1 MVQVKKSLR
10 QLEFALALVNVP
22 IRNAHTMPPLV
33 HRAVSFAARAHRHQL
48 RKDGATPYVAHPV
61 RVALTLLT
69 IFGIDDEQT
78 LAAAVLHDTIE
89 DTTTD
94 FDDLAA
100 EFGPE
105 VARYVAA
112 LTKDARLPEDERER
126 VFFEVLDRSPW
137 QVRGIKMADSYDNL
151 LDGGG
156 KVSPEKTL
164 AKAKKALKLGEG
176 REASL
181 LKGAQSLSQLIEA
194 TEESRPGGCA

>member
-1 MVQVKKSLR
+1 M
-10 QLEFALALVNVP
+10 
-22 IRNAHTMPPLV
+22 TPLL

-61 RVALTLLT
+61 RVAFTLLT

-126 VFFEVLDRSPW
+126 VFFDVLDRSPW
-137 QVRGIKMADSYDNL
+137 QVRAIKMADSYDNL
-151 LDGGG
+151 LDCGVA
-156 KVSPEKTL
+156 VSPEKTL
-164 AKAKKALKLGEG
+164 AKATKALKLGDA
-176 REASL
+176 REPSL
-181 LKGAQSLSQLIEA
+181 FKAAEALSRLIDAVELKS
-194 TEESRPGGCA
+194 P

>member
-1 MVQVKKSLR
+1 M
-10 QLEFALALVNVP
+10 
-22 IRNAHTMPPLV
+22 TPLF

-61 RVALTLLT
+61 RVAFTLLT

-100 EFGPE
+100 EFGPD

-112 LTKDARLPEDERER
+112 LSKDSRLPEEEREKA
-126 VFFEVLDRSPW
+126 FFEVLDRSQW
-137 QVRGIKMADSYDNL
+137 QVRAIKMADAYDNL
-151 LDGGG
+151 LDSGG
-156 KVSPEKTL
+156 KVSPQKTRE
-164 AKAKKALKLGEG
+164 KAKKALGLGKG
-176 REASL
+176 RENQLAR
-181 LKGAQSLSQLIEA
+181 GAEALARLIEV
-194 TEESRPGGCA
+194 TEPKE

>member
-48 RKDGATPYVAHPV
+48 RKDGVTPYVAHPV

-100 EFGPE
+100 EFGPD

-112 LTKDARLPEDERER
+112 LSKDSRLPEEEREKA
-126 VFFEVLDRSPW
+126 FFEVLDRSQW
-137 QVRGIKMADSYDNL
+137 QVRAIKMADAYDNL
-151 LDGGG
+151 LDSGG
-156 KVSPEKTL
+156 KVSPQKTRE
-164 AKAKKALKLGEG
+164 KAKKALGLGKG
-176 REASL
+176 RENQLAR
-181 LKGAQSLSQLIEA
+181 GAEALARLIEV
-194 TEESRPGGCA
+194 TEPKE